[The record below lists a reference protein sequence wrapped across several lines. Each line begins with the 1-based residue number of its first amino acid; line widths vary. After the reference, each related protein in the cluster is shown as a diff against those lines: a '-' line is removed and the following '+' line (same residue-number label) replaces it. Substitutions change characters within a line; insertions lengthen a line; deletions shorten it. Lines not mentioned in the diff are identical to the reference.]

1 MAKQRVDQYER
12 AGRAWSILTAC
23 ARNRQSITYGQLAE
37 RMGIHPRVCAFF
49 LGLIESYC
57 LEYSLPP
64 LQSLVINKRTGL
76 PGEGYGATPRGQHQI
91 EKAHNRVFN
100 YSWNKI
106 ANPF

>member
-49 LGLIESYC
+49 LGLIQCHC

-64 LQSLVINKRTGL
+64 
-76 PGEGYGATPRGQHQI
+76 
-91 EKAHNRVFN
+91 
-100 YSWNKI
+100 YS
-106 ANPF
+106 PL